1 MLGGKQNEWTK
12 DIERRS
18 ETKQIFANEELKEKL
33 ERIQSGRPLTPTEEL
48 ASTIRAIEPYG
59 HTEK

>member
-1 MLGGKQNEWTK
+1 MNGQKISKEEAKQNK
-12 DIERRS
+12 F
-18 ETKQIFANEELKEKL
+18 FANEELKDML